1 MAALADI
8 WYTANGASYGR
19 DHHYNDSRY
28 HMLNYHATFTK
39 GTVEFRLFQFDAPAD
54 GKLNGL
60 HAGQLEKLHPA
71 LPCLKPDGKGSKG
84 RQARNRSRQKIRN
97 MQ

>member
-54 GKLNGL
+54 GKPETAADRKSEICNEDLAFTPRIHRG
-60 HAGQLEKLHPA
+60 
-71 LPCLKPDGKGSKG
+71 
-84 RQARNRSRQKIRN
+84 
-97 MQ
+97 